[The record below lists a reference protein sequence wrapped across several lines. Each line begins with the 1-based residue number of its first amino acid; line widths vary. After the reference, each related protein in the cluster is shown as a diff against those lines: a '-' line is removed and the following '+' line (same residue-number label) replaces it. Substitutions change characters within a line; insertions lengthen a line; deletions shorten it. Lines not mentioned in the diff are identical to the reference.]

1 MKSPQELKK
10 QMLEVCRR
18 MYVKGF
24 VAANDG
30 NVSTRINEKILI
42 TPTGKSKG
50 FLMAEDLVWVDLD
63 GKKLEGKLRPTSE
76 LLMHLFVYKK
86 RKDVK
91 AVVHAHPAYSTALA
105 IAGIKLPD
113 SIMPEVITSLGKV
126 PLAPYGTPST
136 REVPDSISDLIKYHD
151 AIILRNHG
159 VLTVGENLAEAY
171 FRLERVEHYA
181 QVFCLAKTLGKVRKL
196 SPKQLEKLSEIK
208 KKLHDKKGNLR

>member
-18 MYVKGF
+18 MYVKCF

-91 AVVHAHPAYSTALA
+91 AVVHAHPPYSTALA
-105 IAGIKLPD
+105 IARIKLPD
-113 SIMPEVITSLGKV
+113 SIMPEVITSLGEI

-136 REVPDSISDLIKYHD
+136 PEVPDSISDLIRNHD

-159 VLTVGENLAEAY
+159 VLTVGKDLSEAY
-171 FRLERVEHYA
+171 FKLERVEHYA

-208 KKLHDKKGNLR
+208 KKFR

>member
-1 MKSPQELKK
+1 MDPLGFFMKSPQEPKK
-10 QMLEVCRR
+10 EMLEVCRR
-18 MYVKGF
+18 MYAKGF

-30 NVSTRINEKILI
+30 NVSIRISEKILT

-50 FLMAEDLVWVDLD
+50 FLRFSDLVWVNLD
-63 GKKLEGKLRPTSE
+63 GKQLEGKLRPTSE

-91 AVVHAHPAYSTALA
+91 AVVHAHPPYSTALA

-113 SIMPEVITSLGKV
+113 SIMPEVITSLGEI
-126 PLAPYGTPST
+126 PLAPYGTQST
-136 REVPDSISDLIKYHD
+136 REVPDSISDLIKNHD

-159 VLTVGENLAEAY
+159 VLTVGKDLSEAY
-171 FRLERVEHYA
+171 FKLERVEHYA
-181 QVFCLAKTLGKVRKL
+181 QVFCLAKPLGELRKL

-208 KKLHDKKGNLR
+208 KKFR